1 MGSPSAV
8 VEAALAAAKAAFP
21 LIDMR
26 KHKVCMPFIEEQCNE
41 MKAFQRLVTT
51 LQSIMNA
58 KLM

>member
-26 KHKVCMPFIEEQCNE
+26 KHKVCMPFIDEPCNE
-41 MKAFQRLVTT
+41 SFPKIVGLSCFVFA
-51 LQSIMNA
+51 IG
-58 KLM
+58 